1 MHVHTLC
8 LRWSITW
15 AEMLAMALRMVDW
28 MKVVVNGDNLLMVAV
43 TDGQLSVDNISK
55 TEGALP

>member
-1 MHVHTLC
+1 
-8 LRWSITW
+8 
-15 AEMLAMALRMVDW
+15 MALRMVDW
-28 MKVVVNGDNLLMVAV
+28 MKVVVNGDNLPMVAV